1 MPILLHK
8 TLLTDDAMN
17 PRVICVLK
25 NKCAPYILSKL
36 FGIYFYFLHLEKS

>member
-8 TLLTDDAMN
+8 TLLTDDAIN

-36 FGIYFYFLHLEKS
+36 FGIYFYSLHLEKS

>member
-8 TLLTDDAMN
+8 TLLTDDDIN

-25 NKCAPYILSKL
+25 NRLAPYILSKL
-36 FGIYFYFLHLEKS
+36 FGIYFNFPILEKS

>member
-1 MPILLHK
+1 MSILLHK
-8 TLLTDDAMN
+8 TLLTDDAIN